1 MCLAVRIGESDM
13 LTTEH
18 WAADADAVRK
28 LIEKC
33 YFELALQ
40 VPKSRKADWDR
51 VVVQIKPDESGT
63 GLNVK
68 VAVPLKEPSKI
79 NNNQ

>member
-1 MCLAVRIGESDM
+1 M

-33 YFELALQ
+33 YFELAMQ
-40 VPKSRKADWDR
+40 VPKGRRADWDR
-51 VVVQIKPDESGT
+51 VVVQIAPDESGT

-68 VAVPLKEPSKI
+68 VSVPLKEPIPIK
-79 NNNQ
+79 Q